1 MSTPSTPAWLES
13 LLEIAAGST
22 EAHAPP
28 FSMGFRYGEE
38 DGLWEVIVFPI
49 PVQLVGGA
57 EDGTIVSPGFSMD
70 LEAIREAFEQI
81 AGMQWSVHY
90 HLDGPEISIE
100 GRYQGHEVVLRILAE
115 APDDEE
121 PGMAL
126 DLGEETDPAD
136 VN

>member
-1 MSTPSTPAWLES
+1 MQTPSWMES
-13 LLEIAAGST
+13 LLEVVAAGT
-22 EAHAPP
+22 EAQAPS
-28 FSMGFRYGEE
+28 FSMGYRHDEE
-38 DGLWEVIVFPI
+38 DGLWEVVVYPI

-57 EDGTIVSPGFSMD
+57 EDGTVVSPGFSLD
-70 LEAIREAFEQI
+70 LEQARAAFEQV

-115 APDDEE
+115 APEDEE

-126 DLGEETDPAD
+126 DLGDAAEPAD

>member
-1 MSTPSTPAWLES
+1 MEDPSWLES
-13 LLEIAAGST
+13 LLEIAAGCT
-22 EAHAPP
+22 ESHTPT
-28 FSMGFRYGEE
+28 FSVGCRYGED
-38 DGLWEVIVFPI
+38 DGLWEVIVYPI
-49 PVQLVGGA
+49 PVQLVGGD
-57 EDGTIVSPGFSMD
+57 EDGTIVSPGFSID
-70 LEAIREAFEQI
+70 LEALRAAFEQV

-126 DLGEETDPAD
+126 DLGDETDPAD